1 MAIRYTGFST
11 KNKKAINHVL
21 TGSDLVIEDLM
32 NEIMTRKGER
42 IMLPNFGSI
51 IHEMIFE
58 PLTEETTAL
67 IEDDL
72 TNIIDSEPR
81 VELVNLS
88 LNEREHTVTV
98 YIQVNIIPSNDV
110 KELVIDLER
119 E

>member
-1 MAIRYTGFST
+1 MAIRYSGFST

-21 TGSDLVIEDLM
+21 TGNDLVIEDLM

-42 IMLPNFGSI
+42 IMLPTFGSI

-58 PLTEETTAL
+58 PLTAEVREL
-67 IEDDL
+67 IDADL
-72 TNIIDSEPR
+72 REIISNEPR
-81 VELVNLS
+81 VELLNLS
-88 LNEREHTVTV
+88 LTEKDHSVSV
-98 YIQVNIIPSNDV
+98 FIQINIIPSNDV